1 MIIGI
6 DPGLSGAMAVYDWRA
21 LQGVTDLPIVMMGKK
36 TRLDVAAFATCMA
49 DQHGSDS
56 ETAAYLENV
65 SAMPRQGVSSS
76 FNFGRTFGEIH
87 GVLVALGFTVHLV
100 TPKAW
105 KFAVGLRSTPG
116 ADTKARKTA
125 SRELARQLF
134 PNRADQFARV
144 KDDGRAEAALIAYYG
159 AMQGAKS

>member
-1 MIIGI
+1 VIIGI
-6 DPGLSGAMAVYDWRA
+6 DPGLSGAIALVRA
-21 LQGVTDLPIVMMGKK
+21 DGALVHVEDLPIVATGKK
-36 TRLDVAAFATCMA
+36 SRLDVPHLVKSLQVI
-49 DQHGSDS
+49 DRVKV
-56 ETAAYLENV
+56 AYLENV
-65 SAMPRQGVSSS
+65 SAMPMQGVSSS

-100 TPKAW
+100 TPQAW

-125 SRELARQLF
+125 SRELAQRLF

-159 AMQGAKS
+159 AMQGARP